1 MITIFRVSNSERER
15 VRADEHDRE
24 SSYPDYTALIYGLE
38 GRKSADVDFH
48 SKTDTIDTGLWLS
61 PAISYPSVH

>member
-1 MITIFRVSNSERER
+1 L
-15 VRADEHDRE
+15 A
-24 SSYPDYTALIYGLE
+24 SSYHDYTALIYGLE

-61 PAISYPSVH
+61 PAILYPSVH